1 MGKLATHEGTV
12 SSPVPHPS
20 VVRHPFPY
28 SQLAAGLFCPHIWR
42 KEGPEPIKEG
52 MLEVAVSTQGNMV
65 PFAHRQL
72 ATVQMVLH
80 THTHTHGTTGPVYS
94 PLTGAG
100 CNVLN
105 REKIKRDFY
114 VSYAFVKRQQLT
126 LDWELK
132 GCQQFMLLWQEAIG
146 SQEACRSITQ
156 MRKVVRGRQCW
167 RTESNIRPGTENDS
181 DPSWASVTEARYVPV
196 LPESQSEP

>member
-20 VVRHPFPY
+20 VVRHPFPN

-80 THTHTHGTTGPVYS
+80 THTHTRDHRTSLQSIDRCRVQHAEQRENQTWFLCELCICEEAAVNTWLRAKRLSAVHAFMARGYQFPKGLQINYTNEESGERK
-94 PLTGAG
+94 A
-100 CNVLN
+100 VLEN
-105 REKIKRDFY
+105 
-114 VSYAFVKRQQLT
+114 
-126 LDWELK
+126 WE
-132 GCQQFMLLWQEAIG
+132 
-146 SQEACRSITQ
+146 
-156 MRKVVRGRQCW
+156 
-167 RTESNIRPGTENDS
+167 
-181 DPSWASVTEARYVPV
+181 
-196 LPESQSEP
+196 